1 MEINPWLVKSVQE
14 FSCLKCPECVFFST
28 EEKVFQDHAIKNHSL
43 SFALFGKPTNEAKAA
58 SMKTEIFLKEL
69 NETLLTENDI
79 KVEVNEVWIQG
90 KSPNSRN
97 DNIQNPTL
105 IKKEKVFI
113 DTTKEA
119 PYDLKQDVVFH
130 GFDPKKEDHG
140 KINPFITIKK
150 HEENEIHKAGNCSC
164 NDSNETDTFQY
175 ISKDIAEEIID
186 DVNMDETENQQNSVQ
201 DMESVPKLKKPYLCQ
216 TCTIRF
222 SRKIA
227 LKKHIKSVHERNKPH
242 SCKICKKGFSQIYS
256 LKRHIA
262 TVHEDKKPLNCSK
275 CEVRFRDNTQLN
287 RHIEEVHKK
296 SISHKCDH
304 CGKNLSNLS
313 NKERHERKFPNALCI
328 KMPFECQLCPY
339 RNQFR
344 LKDSLFRHIK
354 NCHKGSE
361 SATIQIKNAKEEKP
375 FSCVKCKKNF
385 SKLTQFKNHE
395 KKNCVIMILTCKY
408 CDETFLKRKFLTA
421 HERTHTKPYT
431 CQYCRKKFSSTS
443 NLNVH
448 EGKCGKPP
456 SKIQHGIQNS
466 KTCKCGK
473 EFEDNSRLARH
484 LRHQETKSVKHQIV
498 EDIPNDYKATNPFTI
513 KNEIAFFD
521 NEDDIQNV
529 LNDNVG
535 HNKKDGVPSVHEG
548 KKAFKCHLKKSERQ
562 RKQKKVLDL

>member
-1 MEINPWLVKSVQE
+1 MEINPWLVESVQV
-14 FSCLKCPECVFFST
+14 FSCLKCPECIFFSA
-28 EEKVFQDHAIKNHSL
+28 EDNIFKDHAIKNHSK
-43 SFALFGKPTNEAKAA
+43 SFALFGKPTKEAGVF
-58 SMKTEIFLKEL
+58 STKTEIFLKEAS
-69 NETLLTENDI
+69 ETLFTEKDI
-79 KVEVNEVWIQG
+79 KFEVDEVWVQRN
-90 KSPNSRN
+90 SPTSHN
-97 DNIQNPTL
+97 DNIQNATL
-105 IKKEKVFI
+105 IKNEKIFI
-113 DTTKEA
+113 DTTNEA

-130 GFDPKKEDHG
+130 GFDPKEE
-140 KINPFITIKK
+140 KIKISPFITIKK
-150 HEENEIHKAGNCSC
+150 HEENEIHKSGNCSC

-175 ISKDIAEEIID
+175 INNDIAEEIID
-186 DVNMDETENQQNSVQ
+186 DDNMDETEAQQKSGQ
-201 DMESVPKLKKPYLCQ
+201 DEGSVPKLKKH
-216 TCTIRF
+216 F
-222 SRKIA
+222 
-227 LKKHIKSVHERNKPH
+227 KSVHERKMPH
-242 SCKICKKGFSQIYS
+242 TCKICKKGFAQIYS

-275 CEVRFRDNTQLN
+275 CEVRFRDNCQLN

-304 CGKNLSNLS
+304 CGKNLSNSS

-361 SATIQIKNAKEEKP
+361 KATIQIKNAKEEKP

-395 KKNCVIMILTCKY
+395 NKNCVIMILTCKY
-408 CDETFLKRKFLTA
+408 CDETFLKRKFLTV
-421 HERTHTKPYT
+421 HERTHTKPYS
-431 CQYCRKKFSSTS
+431 CQYCPKKFSSTS
-443 NLNVH
+443 NLKVH
-448 EGKCGKPP
+448 EEKCGKPP

-473 EFEDNSRLARH
+473 TFEDKSKLARH
-484 LRHQETKSVKHQIV
+484 LRHQETKSVKKQIV
-498 EDIPNDYKATNPFTI
+498 EGIPNDPNFYKTTNSFTI

-521 NEDDIQNV
+521 TEDDIQNA

-535 HNKKDGVPSVHEG
+535 HNKKNIVPSVHEG
-548 KKAFKCHLKKSERQ
+548 KKAFKCDLKKSERQ
-562 RKQKKVLDL
+562 RKEKKIFDL